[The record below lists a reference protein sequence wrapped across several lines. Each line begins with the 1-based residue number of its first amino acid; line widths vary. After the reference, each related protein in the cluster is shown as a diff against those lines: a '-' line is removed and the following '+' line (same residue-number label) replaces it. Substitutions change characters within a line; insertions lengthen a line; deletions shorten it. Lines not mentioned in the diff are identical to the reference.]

1 MEIEQMGCPES
12 LKYHREY
19 KYSSTG
25 PPKYLILVEFTK
37 KSLNSTIS
45 GRIPQKTTG
54 NAKFMF
60 FNDPGWFWGFL

>member
-1 MEIEQMGCPES
+1 MEFEQMGCPES
-12 LKYHREY
+12 LKYHRKY

-45 GRIPQKTTG
+45 GRIPQKITG

>member
-1 MEIEQMGCPES
+1 MGCPES
-12 LKYHREY
+12 LKYHRKY

-25 PPKYLILVEFTK
+25 PPKYIILVEFTK

-45 GRIPQKTTG
+45 GRIPQKSLEMP
-54 NAKFMF
+54 KFMF